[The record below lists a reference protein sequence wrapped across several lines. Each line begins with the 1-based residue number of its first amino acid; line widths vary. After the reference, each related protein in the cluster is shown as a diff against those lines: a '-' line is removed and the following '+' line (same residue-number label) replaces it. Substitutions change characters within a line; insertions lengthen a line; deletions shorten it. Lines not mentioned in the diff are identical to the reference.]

1 MKIANVIIGYVVASI
16 LGVLF
21 HFAYDYFNIEV
32 FKIIFPQNES
42 IFEHLK
48 LIIFPCLIYM
58 IIDFVISKD
67 KTKILSS
74 YISGILISCLLM
86 IVGYYTYSGI
96 IGDDN
101 SIANIIIFFICIGI
115 VFFYRYKKIAL
126 FDYMNSAIVLIII
139 LIIIEIFTFYPP
151 NINLFTNFLYH

>member
-21 HFAYDYFNIEV
+21 HFAYDYFNIEI

-74 YISGILISCLLM
+74 YISGILIS
-86 IVGYYTYSGI
+86 SPI
-96 IGDDN
+96 IP
-101 SIANIIIFFICIGI
+101 
-115 VFFYRYKKIAL
+115 L
-126 FDYMNSAIVLIII
+126 
-139 LIIIEIFTFYPP
+139 
-151 NINLFTNFLYH
+151 